1 MEKERTMKISPKS
14 TNGQKKLALMKE
26 TLRQLSGDQLKA
38 AVGGLE
44 GQAELSNNATTT
56 RLCQ

>member
-1 MEKERTMKISPKS
+1 MKISPKS

-38 AVGGLE
+38 AVGGLQAE
-44 GQAELSNNATTT
+44 AELSNNATTT

>member
-38 AVGGLE
+38 AVGGL
-44 GQAELSNNATTT
+44 QAQEELSNNATTT